1 MEAGQPFSLY
11 LRGGE
16 LSRVHCAEPEVNDG
30 DLLAFEAE
38 NADIFAAHHFFSRFD
53 ACCAEGLDECVFDA
67 CCESGVVDL
76 HGRGFIFE
84 DLDGCD
90 LLGWQT
96 GGEGEPGG
104 HLLQAGDDGLTGFVA
119 EGAGGEFELYFVG
132 DDVAL
137 GAAVDVADG
146 YDGGVL
152 WVFLAADDGLNLRD
166 VESGES
172 DGVAT
177 ELGHRSVAA
186 DAVND
191 DVDGGGA
198 GHGGTGAEGDFAG
211 RQGVGVVQA
220 DDFIGTAEALVE
232 MVGEQG
238 AGTVDGL
245 LGGLA
250 DEYQRSVPLGFCC
263 SHGAG
268 CADEDGCV
276 HVVTAGV
283 HDAGALAG

>member
-53 ACCAEGLDECVFDA
+53 VCCAEGLDECVFDA

-90 LLGWQT
+90 LLGCQT
-96 GGEGEPGG
+96 GG

-152 WVFLAADDGLNLRD
+152 RVFLAADDGLNLRD

-198 GHGGTGAEGDFAG
+198 GHGGAGAEGAFPGGQRVGILEAG
-211 RQGVGVVQA
+211 G
-220 DDFIGTAEALVE
+220 FIGPA
-232 MVGEQG
+232 
-238 AGTVDGL
+238 
-245 LGGLA
+245 
-250 DEYQRSVPLGFCC
+250 
-263 SHGAG
+263 
-268 CADEDGCV
+268 
-276 HVVTAGV
+276 
-283 HDAGALAG
+283 